1 MPRFFTAFTRFTAGL
16 FNGKIVSAEFF
27 EFCKGEEEKMQNH
40 VIAALQKIVGAE
52 HVLTSK
58 EDLLCYSYDATP
70 GFSHMP
76 DVVVSPANTGE
87 VSQILALANQEKI
100 PVYPRGSGTNLS
112 AGTVPMKGG
121 IVLLMTRF
129 NQILEIDAAN
139 LVATVQPGVIVSD
152 LNKAIADLGLIY
164 PPDPGTVTTAT
175 FGGTVSENAGG
186 LRGLKYGVSKH
197 YVMGLEVV
205 LADGKAMRTGGK
217 NVKDV
222 AGYDLTKL
230 FTGAEGTLGVITEI
244 TVKLVPAP
252 EARKAMMAIFS
263 NLDNAGTAIAAIIA
277 NKIIPA
283 TLEIMDNSTIRT
295 VEAYAKVG
303 LPTDAE
309 AVLLIEV
316 DGISEIVERDAAK
329 VIEVLKSSNA
339 DDIQVAQ
346 NEAERDKLWSA
357 RRAALP
363 ALAKLRPTTFCE
375 DATVPRS
382 KVPDMIRTISQI
394 AAKYNVTI
402 GTFGHAGDGN
412 MHPTI
417 VCDLRNE
424 EEMERVNKAMDEI
437 FATAIK
443 LGGTLSGE
451 HGIGLGKLMYM
462 EDQFGSAGM
471 SAMRAI
477 KKALDPNCI
486 LNPGKLVGE
495 C

>member
-1 MPRFFTAFTRFTAGL
+1 MKIELINAF
-16 FNGKIVSAEFF
+16 K
-27 EFCKGEEEKMQNH
+27 
-40 VIAALQKIVGAE
+40 KIVGDA

-58 EDLLCYSYDATP
+58 EELLCYSYDATP

-76 DVVVSPANTGE
+76 DAVISPADTRE
-87 VSQILALANQEKI
+87 VSQVLALANREQI

-112 AGTVPMKGG
+112 AGTVPTKGG

-129 NQILEIDAAN
+129 NKIVEIDAAN
-139 LVATVQPGVIVSD
+139 LVATAEPGVVVGD
-152 LNKAIADLGLIY
+152 LNKAVEEFGLIY
-164 PPDPGTVTTAT
+164 PPDPGTVATAT
-175 FGGTVSENAGG
+175 LGGTVSENAGG

-205 LADGKAMRTGGK
+205 LADGAVIQTGGK

-222 AGYDLTKL
+222 SGYDLTKL
-230 FTGAEGTLGVITEI
+230 FTGAEGTLGVITKI

-263 NLDNAGTAIAAIIA
+263 NLDNAGNAISAIIA

-283 TLEIMDNSTIRT
+283 TLEIMDNATIRT
-295 VEAYAKVG
+295 VEDYAKVG
-303 LPTDAE
+303 LPTNAE

-316 DGISEIVERDAAK
+316 DGIPAVVEKEADK
-329 VIEVLKSSNA
+329 VFEVLKANNA
-339 DDIQVAQ
+339 DEIRVAKD
-346 NEAERDKLWSA
+346 AGERDKIWAA

-363 ALAKLRPTTFCE
+363 ALAKLRPTTFVE

-382 KVPDMIRTISQI
+382 EVPNMIRAVNES
-394 AAKYNVTI
+394 AARHRVTI

-412 MHPTI
+412 LHPTI

-424 EEMERVNKAMDEI
+424 EEMERVYKAMDEI

-451 HGIGLGKLMYM
+451 HGIGLGKLRYM
-462 EDQFGSAGM
+462 EDQFGAAGM
-471 SAMRAI
+471 AAMRAI

>member
-1 MPRFFTAFTRFTAGL
+1 MHD
-16 FNGKIVSAEFF
+16 
-27 EFCKGEEEKMQNH
+27 Q
-40 VIAALQKIVGAE
+40 VIKELKQAVGPE
-52 HVLTSK
+52 HVLTAK
-58 EDLLCYSYDATP
+58 EDLLCYAYDATP

-76 DVVVSPANTGE
+76 DVVVIPATTEE
-87 VSQILALANQEKI
+87 VAAVLKLADKEKI

-129 NQILEIDAAN
+129 NKIIEVDAAN
-139 LVATVQPGVIVSD
+139 LVATAEPGVIVSD
-152 LNKAIADLGLIY
+152 LNKAVGEFGLIY

-175 FGGTVSENAGG
+175 LGGTVAENSGG

-197 YVMGLEVV
+197 YIMGLEVV
-205 LADGKAMRTGGK
+205 LADGKIIQTGGK

-230 FTGAEGTLGVITEI
+230 FTGSEGTLGVITKI
-244 TVKLVPAP
+244 IVKLMPAP
-252 EARKAMMAIFS
+252 EASKAMLATFS
-263 NLDNAGTAIAAIIA
+263 NLDNAGSAISAIIA

-283 TLEIMDNSTIRT
+283 TLEIMDNATIRT

-303 LPTDAE
+303 LPLDAQ
-309 AVLLIEV
+309 AILLIEV
-316 DGISEIVERDAAK
+316 DGIPAVVENEATK
-329 VIEVLKSSNA
+329 VIEVLEANHA
-339 DDIQVAQ
+339 DQIQVAKDT
-346 NEAERDKLWSA
+346 AERDKLWAA

-363 ALAKLRPTTFCE
+363 ALAKLRPTTFVE

-382 KVPDMIRTISQI
+382 KVPDMIRAISAT
-394 AAKYNVTI
+394 AAKYNLTI

-412 MHPTI
+412 LHPTI
-417 VCDLRNE
+417 VCDIRDAE
-424 EEMERVNKAMDEI
+424 EIERVHKAMDEI
-437 FATAIK
+437 FATAIA

-451 HGIGLGKLMYM
+451 HGIGLGKLKYM
-462 EDQFGSAGM
+462 EDQFGAAGL

>member
-1 MPRFFTAFTRFTAGL
+1 MKIELINAF
-16 FNGKIVSAEFF
+16 K
-27 EFCKGEEEKMQNH
+27 
-40 VIAALQKIVGAE
+40 KIVGDA

-58 EDLLCYSYDATP
+58 EELLCYSYDATP

-76 DVVVSPANTGE
+76 DAVISPADTRE
-87 VSQILALANQEKI
+87 VSQVLALANREQI

-112 AGTVPMKGG
+112 AGTVPTKGG

-129 NQILEIDAAN
+129 DKIVEIDAAN
-139 LVATVQPGVIVSD
+139 LVATAEPGVVVGD
-152 LNKAIADLGLIY
+152 LNKAVEEFGLIY
-164 PPDPGTVTTAT
+164 PPDPGTVATAT
-175 FGGTVSENAGG
+175 LGGTVSENAGG

-205 LADGKAMRTGGK
+205 LADGSVIQTGGK

-222 AGYDLTKL
+222 SGYDLTKL
-230 FTGAEGTLGVITEI
+230 FTGAEGTLGVITKI

-263 NLDNAGTAIAAIIA
+263 NLDNAGNAISAIIA

-283 TLEIMDNSTIRT
+283 TLEIMDNATIRT
-295 VEAYAKVG
+295 VEDYAKVG
-303 LPTDAE
+303 LPTNAE

-316 DGISEIVERDAAK
+316 DGIPAVVEKEADK
-329 VIEVLKSSNA
+329 VFEVLKANNA
-339 DDIQVAQ
+339 DEIRVAKD
-346 NEAERDKLWSA
+346 AGERDKIWAA

-363 ALAKLRPTTFCE
+363 ALAKLRPTTFVE

-382 KVPDMIRTISQI
+382 EVPNMIRAVNES
-394 AAKYNVTI
+394 AARHRVTI

-412 MHPTI
+412 LHPTI

-424 EEMERVNKAMDEI
+424 EEMERVYKAMDEI

-451 HGIGLGKLMYM
+451 HGIGLGKLRYM
-462 EDQFGSAGM
+462 EDQFGAAGM
-471 SAMRAI
+471 AAMRAI